1 MPSASPTRK
10 VEVEDFD
17 ERIKVDG
24 NRFIQEFRSKSQL
37 TLPNSSDLQS
47 M

>member
-24 NRFIQEFRSKSQL
+24 NRFIQEFQLKSHL
-37 TLPNSSDLQS
+37 IPPIFKACEP
-47 M
+47 